1 MGSAS
6 DRKRS
11 WSRTLRAGPTTATE
25 ARWFLYEVVEH
36 LDPNVDVLAAALLTT
51 ELASNAARH
60 GKEPIEVDI
69 TRADPEVRISVV
81 DHGVGFD
88 PNSGRMQATEG
99 GGMKLVGALA
109 SDWGVGQS
117 DSGTEV
123 WFRI

>member
-6 DRKRS
+6 DRQRS
-11 WSRTLRAGPTTATE
+11 WSRTLRAGATTAAE
-25 ARWFLYEVVEH
+25 ARWFLYEVVED

-60 GKEPIEVDI
+60 GKEPIEVNI
-69 TRADPEVRISVV
+69 TRADPEVRVSVM

-88 PNSGRMQATEG
+88 RKSGRKQATDG
-99 GGMKLVGALA
+99 WGMKLVGALS
-109 SDWGVGQS
+109 SDWGVGET